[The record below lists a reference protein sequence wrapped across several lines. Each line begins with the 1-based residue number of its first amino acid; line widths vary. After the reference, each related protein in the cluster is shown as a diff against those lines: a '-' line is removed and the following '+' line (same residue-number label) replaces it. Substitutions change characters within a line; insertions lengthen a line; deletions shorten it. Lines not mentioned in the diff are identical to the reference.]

1 MKKFYLMIMSLFAVI
16 FFVSCDFLGSKTTT
30 VNTILI
36 ETVEETSDF
45 SSDTLVTTSA
55 VTTSS
60 GVLTTT
66 LDSNPTTE
74 VTTNVTTSVTTTQ
87 TTTNITTAIT
97 TTEATTTETTTTEIN
112 YPIIPSGYSLL
123 QDELEYVGIPS
134 IGEAKIL
141 VFAVDFPD
149 QPISNASSVLADINI
164 AFNGSSDDL
173 VYESLHSYYLKSSY
187 NKLNITADIYGF
199 YRAQNDSSYYETL
212 NDEYYATDPNTGQYL
227 YPNASHPDSD
237 LIYELLTYYD
247 DVIDYSQYDSNNDG
261 YIDGVYVIYNHD
273 VSYESGS
280 DLWWAYQ
287 YYYMYYDTFDGVDP
301 NYYVWMGL
309 DFFYEG
315 DEGINARTLIH
326 ESGHML
332 GLDDYYDYYPDDAY
346 NKGGLGSFM
355 MDYTIGDH
363 EPFSKILL
371 GWITPIVVE
380 KSMTIDLMPHL
391 ENGDVL
397 LIIDEWN
404 NTIFDEYIL
413 VMYYTPEGLNE
424 LDTDYMF
431 TDPGIVMFHISAA
444 IDNGYNPDSYYYSI
458 FNNNNT
464 DSINKLINIIEADMD
479 EDIEKFAIVEDS
491 DLFLAGDSLGYSVYP
506 NYKWYNGNSIN
517 LIIDIISLDS
527 EKAVIKIFFK

>member
-1 MKKFYLMIMSLFAVI
+1 MKKFYFMLFSLTLVV
-16 FFVSCDFLGSKTTT
+16 FFVSCDFLGNKTTT
-30 VNTILI
+30 NFETTSTDTVQDTTEASSISSSTVFTSSITDSSISTVNT
-36 ETVEETSDF
+36 
-45 SSDTLVTTSA
+45 TTN
-55 VTTSS
+55 
-60 GVLTTT
+60 
-66 LDSNPTTE
+66 NPTTE
-74 VTTNVTTSVTTTQ
+74 ASTTITTTTSVVTTT
-87 TTTNITTAIT
+87 TIVI
-97 TTEATTTETTTTEIN
+97 TTETTTEEITTEIN

-134 IGEAKIL
+134 IGEAKVL

-149 QPISNASSVLADINI
+149 QPISNASSVLADLNI

-187 NKLNITADIYGF
+187 NKLDLTADIYGF
-199 YRAQNDSSYYETL
+199 YRAEHDSTYYETL

-227 YPNASHPDSD
+227 YPDASHPDSD

-247 DVIDYSQYDSNNDG
+247 GVIDYSQYDSNNDG

-315 DEGINARTLIH
+315 DEDINARTLIH

-346 NKGGLGSFM
+346 NEGGLGSFM

-371 GWITPIVVE
+371 GWVTPIVIE
-380 KSMTIDLMPHL
+380 KSMTVDLMPHL

-404 NTIFDEYIL
+404 NTIFDEYLL

-431 TDPGIVMFHISAA
+431 SYSGIVIFHISAA

-464 DSINKLINIIEADMD
+464 DSYNKLINIIEADMD

-517 LIIDIISLDS
+517 LIIDIVTIDDS
-527 EKAVIKIFFK
+527 HAVIEVFFK